1 MDSYICLEVII
12 YQLKFMQMKRLF
24 CRPIDLTNVTI
35 TTHFSEQAGTKMAAY
50 CSAIGPSA
58 LTFSWKRNHV
68 TLKPSYWVKIKQHN
82 STCSVLTIRMMGKA
96 DSGNYTCNVRL
107 EDKRVSSLLSASYKY
122 YHHHHYSC
130 INMNLLL
137 RYSGRIVKHC
147 LV

>member
-1 MDSYICLEVII
+1 
-12 YQLKFMQMKRLF
+12 MKRLF

-50 CSAIGPSA
+50 RSAIGPSA
-58 LTFSWKRNHV
+58 LTFSWKRKHV
-68 TLKPSYWVKIKQHN
+68 TLKHSYWVKIEQHN

-107 EDKRVSSLLSASYKY
+107 EDKFVSSSASYNY
-122 YHHHHYSC
+122 YHHHHHHHHSC

-137 RYSGRIVKHC
+137 RCHGRTVKHC